1 MKTFI
6 AQWKV
11 DIVANNMFKSEQQQK
26 PFEDFKD
33 AYIRGFKMGVD
44 RTREVRD
51 NTVKKIKN
59 LEEENKTLYAQ
70 IDKLIEEIWELKAGN
85 DSLSELT

>member
-11 DIVANNMFKSEQQQK
+11 DIVANNMFKSEQK
-26 PFEDFKD
+26 PFADFKD

-70 IDKLIEEIWELKAGN
+70 IDKLIEEIWELKAEN
-85 DSLSELT
+85 DSLSELS